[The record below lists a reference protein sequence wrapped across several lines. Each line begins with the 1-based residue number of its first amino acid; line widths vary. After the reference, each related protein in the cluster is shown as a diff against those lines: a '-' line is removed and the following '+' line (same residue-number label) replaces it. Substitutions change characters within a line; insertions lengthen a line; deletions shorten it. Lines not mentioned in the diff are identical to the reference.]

1 MVRASLHIY
10 IIKRVLQ
17 TIPVII
23 FVTIIT
29 FMLIH
34 IAPGDPALMRA
45 GQDASQEQIET
56 IRESMGLNLPVHQQY
71 YQWMEGLFRGD
82 LGFSLQDGR
91 PVFPTLIR
99 RMPATLLLVFFSFL
113 VSIIIGVPIGVL
125 SAVKR
130 NSVVDS
136 ISRILA
142 LLGLSMPN
150 FWMALM
156 LILVF
161 SFHFQLLPASGSGSL
176 LHLIMPSIALG
187 LPSAG
192 LITRLTRSS
201 ILEVLNEDYI
211 RTAYSKGLKKQMVI
225 YKHALKNAL
234 LPVVTIIGLQ
244 IGYRLGGSVVIES
257 VFAYPGIGRFAYR
270 RMLARD
276 YPMIMGNLLIFSF
289 TFIFINLLTDILYGF
304 LNPRIRFD

>member
-1 MVRASLHIY
+1 MHIY

-45 GQDASQEQIET
+45 GQDASQEQIEA

>member
-1 MVRASLHIY
+1 MHIY

>member
-1 MVRASLHIY
+1 MHIY

-211 RTAYSKGLKKQMVI
+211 RTAYSKGLKKQIVI

>member
-1 MVRASLHIY
+1 LHIY